1 MSVFNISHNVLA
13 SSNAI
18 KHDKVS
24 PISLK
29 VKLNNNKCHIQ
40 GDNKLCNEVRYY
52 NISITIIVANFYF
65 HGGRKFH
72 TATYDKKSVL
82 TVFEE
87 EDRGNPIRIGFDHAT
102 TAFPL

>member
-1 MSVFNISHNVLA
+1 MAAKLIKRGK
-13 SSNAI
+13 SNLMKCQI
-18 KHDKVS
+18 QTEDKF
-24 PISLK
+24 
-29 VKLNNNKCHIQ
+29 
-40 GDNKLCNEVRYY
+40 CNEERQY

-102 TAFPL
+102 TVFPL